1 MMVALFLAWHDQYF
15 IMFKDLKVFEFTNF
29 PFKTKDNNTVVYLL
43 IVIICSRGENKKKI
57 VETIL
62 WLNLL
67 SSY

>member
-15 IMFKDLKVFEFTNF
+15 MFKDLKVVEFTNF
-29 PFKTKDNNTVVYLL
+29 PFKTKDNNTVVYSL
-43 IVIICSRGENKKKI
+43 IVIICSREENKKKI